1 MPLKGTGHRLVGAK
15 IASSVDNME
24 TFCSHPAF
32 LTLIETM
39 LYRRYSITT
48 IDLTG
53 KKQLIKLEKCLMSY
67 GNLAILTH

>member
-32 LTLIETM
+32 LTETSVNVDIFAQ
-39 LYRRYSITT
+39 YIFS
-48 IDLTG
+48 
-53 KKQLIKLEKCLMSY
+53 C
-67 GNLAILTH
+67 ILRMVSNARKYDVRKNINH